1 VARVAADFHFAFAK
15 RCDPRTPHVRR
26 FGLIGSAKLPTVR
39 ASIDRPAA
47 EFRVIDKRVKTTADA
62 VAGVRDGATVLVAGF
77 GAVGVADHLLEA
89 LHDNGA
95 RELTIVANN
104 SGNGDY
110 GLARL
115 INSGRVRKVICSYP
129 RSGDYSAFLNAYKAK
144 SLELELVPQGTIS
157 ERMRCAAAGLG
168 GFFSPVSA
176 HTKLAD
182 GKETREIDGR
192 LHVFEKPLRGDV
204 ALIKA
209 NKADRWGNL
218 TYIKSARNFNPVMAM
233 AAELTVVE
241 VDEMVELGAMDP
253 EAVVTPSIYVDR
265 ILQVDQQERT

>member
-1 VARVAADFHFAFAK
+1 M
-15 RCDPRTPHVRR
+15 
-26 FGLIGSAKLPTVR
+26 
-39 ASIDRPAA
+39 
-47 EFRVIDKRVKTTADA
+47 IDKRVKTVEDA

-77 GAVGVADHLLEA
+77 GVVGVADHLLEA
-89 LHDNGA
+89 LHDQGA
-95 RELTIVANN
+95 KELTIVANN

-129 RSGDYSAFLNAYKAK
+129 RSGDYSAFLRAYKAK

-204 ALIKA
+204 ALLKA

-218 TYIKSARNFNPVMAM
+218 TYLKSARNFNPVMAM
-233 AAELTVVE
+233 AAELSIVE
-241 VDEMVELGAMDP
+241 VDEIVELGSLDP
-253 EAVVTPSIYVDR
+253 EAVATPGVFVDR
-265 ILQVDQQERT
+265 VVAVGANA

>member
-1 VARVAADFHFAFAK
+1 M
-15 RCDPRTPHVRR
+15 
-26 FGLIGSAKLPTVR
+26 
-39 ASIDRPAA
+39 
-47 EFRVIDKRVKTTADA
+47 IDKRVKTVEDA

-77 GAVGVADHLLEA
+77 GIVGVADHLLEA
-89 LHDNGA
+89 LHDQGA
-95 RELTIVANN
+95 KELTIVANN

-129 RSGDYSAFLNAYKAK
+129 RSGDYSAFLKAYKAK

-204 ALIKA
+204 ALLKA

-218 TYIKSARNFNPVMAM
+218 TYLKSARNFNPVMAM
-233 AAELTVVE
+233 AAELSIVE
-241 VDEMVELGAMDP
+241 VDEIVELGSLDP
-253 EAVVTPSIYVDR
+253 EAVATPGVFVDR
-265 ILQVDQQERT
+265 VVAVGANA